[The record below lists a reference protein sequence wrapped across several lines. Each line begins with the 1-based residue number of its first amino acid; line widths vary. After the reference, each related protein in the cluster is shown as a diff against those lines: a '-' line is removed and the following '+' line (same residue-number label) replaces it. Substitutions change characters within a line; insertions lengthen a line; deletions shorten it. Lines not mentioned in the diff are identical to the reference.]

1 MGAERG
7 IGGSE
12 MALVGV
18 LITLL
23 GWVIAVMS
31 VSLTSSVGGR
41 MVVVLIGIALCLIG
55 IIGVINRAFLKNAIW
70 RR

>member
-1 MGAERG
+1 
-7 IGGSE
+7 

-23 GWVIAVMS
+23 GWVVAVMS

>member
-1 MGAERG
+1 
-7 IGGSE
+7 
-12 MALVGV
+12 MAFVGV

-23 GWVIAVMS
+23 GFVIAVLS
-31 VSLTSSVGGR
+31 VAVTSSVGGR
-41 MVVVLIGIALCLIG
+41 MAVVLIGIAVCLIG

>member
-1 MGAERG
+1 
-7 IGGSE
+7 
-12 MALVGV
+12 MAFIGV

-23 GWVIAVMS
+23 GFVIAILS
-31 VSLTSSVGGR
+31 VAVTSSVGGR
-41 MVVVLIGIALCLIG
+41 MVVVLIGIAVCLIG

>member
-1 MGAERG
+1 
-7 IGGSE
+7 

-23 GWVIAVMS
+23 GFIIAVLS
-31 VSLTSSVGGR
+31 VSVTSSIGGR
-41 MVVVLIGIALCLIG
+41 MVVVLIGIAVCLIG

>member
-1 MGAERG
+1 MT
-7 IGGSE
+7 
-12 MALVGV
+12 LVGV

-23 GWVIAVMS
+23 GFIMAVLS
-31 VSLTSSVGGR
+31 VSITSSVGGR
-41 MVVVLIGIALCLIG
+41 MVVVLVGIALCLIG

>member
-1 MGAERG
+1 
-7 IGGSE
+7 
-12 MALVGV
+12 MAFIGV

-23 GWVIAVMS
+23 GFVIAVLS
-31 VSLTSSVGGR
+31 VAVTSSVGGR
-41 MVVVLIGIALCLIG
+41 MVVVLIGIAVCLIG